1 VHSETGEPICRLPV
15 EGKIE
20 YYVNGSLAYIWAN
33 PCGDDGSL
41 AAAFLEDVFAGR
53 NNGVISFQTYWVEL
67 ASGDLIQ
74 SGQTIGSTAGKVVA
88 VSSASTPR
96 TPTLVAPPSAS
107 YELPPTQC
115 VLEKIDRDGTAKCAQ
130 NGRQGG
136 HCAIAHLEKH
146 HGKES
151 TTR

>member
-1 VHSETGEPICRLPV
+1 MTAALPQHFW
-15 EGKIE
+15 KM
-20 YYVNGSLAYIWAN
+20 YLQ
-33 PCGDDGSL
+33 
-41 AAAFLEDVFAGR
+41 GR

-74 SGQTIGSTAGKVVA
+74 SGQT
-88 VSSASTPR
+88 
-96 TPTLVAPPSAS
+96 PPSAS